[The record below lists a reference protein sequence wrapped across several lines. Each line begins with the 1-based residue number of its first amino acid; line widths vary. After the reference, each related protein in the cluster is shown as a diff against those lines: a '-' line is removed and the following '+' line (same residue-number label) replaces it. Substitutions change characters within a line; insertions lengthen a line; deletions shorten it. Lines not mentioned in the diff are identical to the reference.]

1 MAQSETVER
10 ILDAAEQLFAEK
22 GFAETSLRLI
32 TSKAGVN
39 LAAVNYHF
47 GSKKALIQAVFS
59 RFLGPFCA
67 SLEKE
72 LDRRQAKS
80 DAPRASLEELL
91 ELLVLQAMAV
101 KPRSGNDLSIFMR
114 LLGLAFSQSQGH
126 LLKYLEEVYGKVFR
140 RYMLLVNEAAPRLPP
155 LELFWR
161 VHFMLGAAAFSMS
174 GIKALRAMAEN
185 DFGVNTSIE
194 QVMRLMVPFLAAGMR
209 ADSGVTD
216 PDLAGAQ
223 LKPRNKPV
231 PAPAKV

>member
-10 ILDAAEQLFAEK
+10 ILDAAELLFAEK

-47 GSKKALIQAVFS
+47 GSKKSLIQAVFS

-72 LDRRQAKS
+72 LDRREAEQSKP
-80 DAPRASLEELL
+80 DTLEDLL
-91 ELLVLQAMAV
+91 GILVEQAMAV
-101 KPRSGNDLSIFMR
+101 KPRSGDDLSIFMR

-126 LLKYLEEVYGKVFR
+126 LRRYLEDMYGKVFR
-140 RYMLLVNEAAPRLPP
+140 RYMQRVHDAAPAIPP
-155 LELFWR
+155 IELFWR

-174 GIKALRAMAEN
+174 GIKALRAIAEN
-185 DFGVNTSIE
+185 DFGIDTSIE

-209 ADSGVTD
+209 ADSGM
-216 PDLAGAQ
+216 PDDLRAARQPNAAKNAAGIP
-223 LKPRNKPV
+223 LKG
-231 PAPAKV
+231 

>member
-59 RFLGPFCA
+59 RFLGPFCT
-67 SLEKE
+67 SLERE
-72 LDRRQAKS
+72 LDKRQSK
-80 DAPRASLEELL
+80 PGVTFSLEELL
-91 ELLVLQAMAV
+91 ELLVEQALAV

-126 LLKYLEEVYGKVFR
+126 LRKYLEEVYGKVFR
-140 RYMLLVNEAAPRLPP
+140 RYMYLVHEAAPGIPP

-161 VHFMLGAAAFSMS
+161 CL
-174 GIKALRAMAEN
+174 LY
-185 DFGVNTSIE
+185 TSPSP
-194 QVMRLMVPFLAAGMR
+194 R
-209 ADSGVTD
+209 
-216 PDLAGAQ
+216 DLSTSRMPSSA
-223 LKPRNKPV
+223 
-231 PAPAKV
+231 

>member
-10 ILDAAEQLFAEK
+10 ILDAAELLFAEK

-47 GSKKALIQAVFS
+47 GSKKSLIQAVFS

-72 LDRRQAKS
+72 LDRREAEQGKP
-80 DAPRASLEELL
+80 DTLEELL
-91 ELLVLQAMAV
+91 GILVEQAMAV
-101 KPRSGNDLSIFMR
+101 KPRSGDDLSIFMR

-126 LLKYLEEVYGKVFR
+126 LRRYLEDMYGKVFR
-140 RYMLLVNEAAPRLPP
+140 RYMQRVHDAAPAIPP
-155 LELFWR
+155 IELFWR

-174 GIKALRAMAEN
+174 GIKALRAIAEN
-185 DFGVNTSIE
+185 DFGIDTSIE

-209 ADSGVTD
+209 ADSGM
-216 PDLAGAQ
+216 PDDLLAARQPAAAKNAAGIP
-223 LKPRNKPV
+223 LKG
-231 PAPAKV
+231 